1 MKKIE
6 IVKKSKDFDAII
18 KDNKFVKNNDFII
31 YYTHNDKNLN
41 RFGISVGKKIGNA
54 VERNYYKRV
63 IRNICDINKNIYSK
77 NKDYIIIMRKGCTNL
92 SFKEKNDSFVSLI
105 NKIQF
110 IEKDHK
116 NEEEN

>member
-6 IVKKSKDFDAII
+6 IVKNNREFDQII
-18 KDNKFVKNNDFII
+18 KNNKYIKNNDFII
-31 YYTHNDKNLN
+31 YYNDSKLDND

-54 VERNYYKRV
+54 VNRNYHKRV

-77 NKDYIIIMRKGCTNL
+77 KRDYIIIMRKGCINL

-105 NKIQF
+105 KKIQLK
-110 IEKDHK
+110 EKD
-116 NEEEN
+116 